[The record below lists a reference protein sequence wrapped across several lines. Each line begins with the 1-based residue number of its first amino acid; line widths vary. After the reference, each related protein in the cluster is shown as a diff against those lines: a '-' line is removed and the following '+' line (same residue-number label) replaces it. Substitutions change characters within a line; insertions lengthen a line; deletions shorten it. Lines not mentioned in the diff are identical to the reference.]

1 MEMKSLLL
9 TEKVK
14 RLLSKDNKEK
24 LGMVEEESD
33 LIDNCKYI
41 VYTSNEYLFEDGGNS
56 LPCRSLKECADF
68 IKNKAYKKEGIL

>member
-24 LGMVEEESD
+24 LGMVEEE
-33 LIDNCKYI
+33 
-41 VYTSNEYLFEDGGNS
+41 YLFEDGGNS
-56 LPCRSLKECADF
+56 LPCRSLKECADY
-68 IKNKAYKKEGIL
+68 IRNKAYLKEEL

>member
-24 LGMVEEESD
+24 LGMVEEEND

-41 VYTSNEYLFEDGGNS
+41 VYTSNEYLFEDGENS
-56 LPCRSLKECADF
+56 LPCRSLRECAEF
-68 IKNKAYKKEGIL
+68 IKNKAYLKEEL

>member
-24 LGMVEEESD
+24 LGMVEEESY

-41 VYTSNEYLFEDGGNS
+41 VYTSNEYLFEDGGHS

-68 IKNKAYKKEGIL
+68 IKNKAYRKEKL

>member
-24 LGMVEEESD
+24 LGMVEEND

-56 LPCRSLKECADF
+56 LPCRSLRECAEF
-68 IKNKAYKKEGIL
+68 IKNKAYLKEEL

>member
-14 RLLSKDNKEK
+14 RLLSKKDKEK
-24 LGMVEEESD
+24 LGMVEEEND

-56 LPCRSLKECADF
+56 LPCRSLKECAEF
-68 IKNKAYKKEGIL
+68 IRKKAYLKEEL

>member
-24 LGMVEEESD
+24 LGMVEEGDD

-56 LPCRSLKECADF
+56 LPCRSLRECAEF
-68 IKNKAYKKEGIL
+68 IRKKAHKKEEL

>member
-14 RLLSKDNKEK
+14 RLLSKKDKEK
-24 LGMVEEESD
+24 LGMVEEEND

-41 VYTSNEYLFEDGGNS
+41 VYTSSEYLFESGGNS
-56 LPCRSLKECADF
+56 LPCKSLKECADY
-68 IKNKAYKKEGIL
+68 IRNKAYLKEEL

>member
-14 RLLSKDNKEK
+14 RLLSKKDKEK
-24 LGMVEEESD
+24 LGMVEEEND

-56 LPCRSLKECADF
+56 LPCRSLKECADY
-68 IKNKAYKKEGIL
+68 IRKKTYLKEDL

>member
-14 RLLSKDNKEK
+14 RLLSKDNKKK
-24 LGMVEEESD
+24 LGMVEEEND

-41 VYTSNEYLFEDGGNS
+41 VYTSKEYLFEDGGNS
-56 LPCRSLKECADF
+56 LPCRSLKECAEF
-68 IKNKAYKKEGIL
+68 IRKKVYKREDL

>member
-68 IKNKAYKKEGIL
+68 IKNKAYRKEKL

>member
-14 RLLSKDNKEK
+14 RLLSKKDKEK
-24 LGMVEEESD
+24 LGMVEEEND

-41 VYTSNEYLFEDGGNS
+41 VYTSSECLFENGGNS
-56 LPCRSLKECADF
+56 LPCRSLKECADY
-68 IKNKAYKKEGIL
+68 IRNKAYLKEEL

>member
-14 RLLSKDNKEK
+14 RLLSKKDKEK
-24 LGMVEEESD
+24 LGMVEEEND

-41 VYTSNEYLFEDGGNS
+41 VYTLS
-56 LPCRSLKECADF
+56 LIHISEPTRLDV
-68 IKNKAYKKEGIL
+68 I

>member
-14 RLLSKDNKEK
+14 RLLSKKDKEK

-56 LPCRSLKECADF
+56 LPCRSLKECADY
-68 IKNKAYKKEGIL
+68 IRNKVYLKEEL

>member
-14 RLLSKDNKEK
+14 KLLSKDNKEK
-24 LGMVEEESD
+24 LGMVEEEND

-41 VYTSNEYLFEDGGNS
+41 VYTSKEYLFEDGGNS
-56 LPCRSLKECADF
+56 LPCRSLRECAEF
-68 IKNKAYKKEGIL
+68 IKNKAYLKEEL

>member
-1 MEMKSLLL
+1 MEMKSLFL

-24 LGMVEEESD
+24 LGMVEEEND

-56 LPCRSLKECADF
+56 LPCRSLRECAEF
-68 IKNKAYKKEGIL
+68 IKNKAYLKEEL